1 MNKKLIAIISVVIIL
16 AFIGYMIYDSINQGD
31 VSKVAPIVN
40 DETAPADA
48 WKISNEFKVEEGHL
62 KAVASSPDGLIF
74 LGGSSF
80 VSCYKSDLTK
90 IWEIKTDSAVTAISV
105 WGDTVFAATRNQI
118 LVLDKNGK
126 LVNEWGPFEDNSFI
140 TSVSSNNKY
149 VAYADAGNKLIYILD
164 KGGEVKKIV
173 GQNDEKF
180 VIPSPYFDVALDRN
194 NTLYTA
200 NTGNH
205 RIETRSIDGAVI
217 SYFGE
222 PGTAPQ
228 FFCGCCAPA
237 HFILVPEGYVTA
249 EKGINRI
256 KILDNSGAFIEFV
269 NSKNNFIKSEPLD
282 LASPDGKTIYAA
294 YPADSKLYVFKKK

>member
-1 MNKKLIAIISVVIIL
+1 MNKKVIAIISVIIL
-16 AFIGYMIYDSINQGD
+16 LSFIGYMIYDSINQRD
-31 VSKVAPIVN
+31 ISKVAPAVT

-48 WKISNEFKVEEGHL
+48 WQISNEFKVEEGHL
-62 KAVASSPDGLIF
+62 KAVASSDDGLIF

-80 VSCYKSDLTK
+80 VSCYDSNLKK
-90 IWEIKTDSAVTAISV
+90 IWEIKTDSAVTALSV
-105 WGDTVFAATRNQI
+105 SGDTIFAATRDQI
-118 LVLDKNGK
+118 LVIGKNGK
-126 LVNEWGPFEDNSFI
+126 PVNEWGPFEDNSFI

-149 VAYADAGNKLIYILD
+149 VAYADAGNKLVYILD
-164 KGGEVKKIV
+164 KGGEVLRIV
-173 GQNDEKF
+173 GKSGEKF
-180 VIPSPYFDVALDRN
+180 VIPSPYFDVALDGN

-205 RIETRSIDGAVI
+205 RIETRSIDGNVI

-228 FFCGCCAPA
+228 YFCGCCAPA
-237 HFILVPEGYVTA
+237 HFILVPGGYVTA

-256 KILDNSGAFIEFV
+256 KILDTNGAFIEFV
-269 NSKNNFIKSEPLD
+269 NSRNSFIKSEPLD